1 MRSSKFT
8 TAENYTAQKRAA
20 NRQTRQKT
28 YPIVLLIALS
38 FMLLTNGQTWADENM
53 QTVKKE
59 LPALKTEQP
68 PTIDGVLDD
77 ACWQDAPQATG
88 FTDERTEK
96 PAKNQSVA
104 RLVYTDTA
112 IYVGLHL
119 YDDMPDKIVARQTK
133 DQTRIRGEDS
143 VSFSLD
149 PFHTHQFSDRNFF
162 IVNPLGTKFAH
173 LATGRAEKS
182 EWIGL
187 WKAAAQIVEDGWIV
201 EMEIPWQMLDYPDT
215 TKPVRMGINVDRLQ
229 QRTGERSWWCNLGVQ
244 EFRENDG
251 HWIDVLPPPRKR
263 ELKLLPYLIGGISET
278 ETSVGA
284 ISESRREYTA
294 RAGADIRY
302 EVTPQLRLIGTAN
315 PDFENIEQAVEGID
329 FSYGER
335 YVPDR
340 RPFFS
345 EGGNVYRLGRLFHSR
360 RITDMDG
367 GLKLFGKI
375 GKNTSIGT
383 LGTYHRNNQNIIL
396 QATQSLTATSNISA
410 AFLSHHLH
418 EIEVNNV
425 GYLSGDVRHGKF
437 SVGSR
442 LVQSWVGAS
451 DARRGFVSLGYN
463 GSLFQPYLSAFFV
476 DPDFVNRLGYRPF
489 TGYRGVGLGSFIK
502 NEWRE
507 GFFRRASVSVE
518 SQVSNTYEGEVF
530 RRDLSISS
538 LILTHSDYAL
548 AAGWRGGQFEEFSD
562 SVFSIGFRVRAS
574 DRFNNVG
581 ITYNWGEQAGEKIH
595 RISGNL
601 NLRAYDFTVGLTSQ
615 IQWHFERHY
624 QQILTLAYDFSPA
637 LSLGSRLIWQ
647 ADGVN
652 IYFALRRS
660 GYAGT
665 DFFIILGDPNASEF
679 RQRLVAKVI
688 RAF

>member
-1 MRSSKFT
+1 MVIFVT
-8 TAENYTAQKRAA
+8 FLFVVMANLQAWAQENT
-20 NRQTRQKT
+20 
-28 YPIVLLIALS
+28 
-38 FMLLTNGQTWADENM
+38 
-53 QTVKKE
+53 QTVQKE
-59 LPALKTEQP
+59 LPALKTDQP
-68 PTIDGVLDD
+68 PTIDGVLND
-77 ACWQDAPQATG
+77 ACWKEAPQATG

-96 PAKNQSVA
+96 SAKNQSIGRV
-104 RLVYTDTA
+104 VYTDTA

-133 DQTRIRGEDS
+133 DQTRIRGEDW

-173 LATGRAEKS
+173 LATGRTEKS

-187 WKAAAQIVEDGWIV
+187 WKTAAQIVEDGWIV

-215 TKPVRMGINVDRLQ
+215 TKPVRMGINVDRFQ
-229 QRTGERSWWCNLGVQ
+229 QRTGERSWWCNLGVN

-251 HWIDVLPPPRKR
+251 HWIDVLPPPRER

-278 ETSVGA
+278 ESD
-284 ISESRREYTA
+284 EREYTA
-294 RAGADIRY
+294 RAGADLRY
-302 EVTPQLRLIGTAN
+302 EITPQLRLIGTAN

-345 EGGNVYRLGRLFHSR
+345 EDSNVYRLGRLFHSR

-367 GLKLFGKI
+367 GVKLFGKI
-375 GKNTSIGT
+375 GNNTSVGT
-383 LGTYHRNNQNIIL
+383 LGTYHRDNQNVVF
-396 QATQSLTATSNISA
+396 QASQSLTATSNISA
-410 AFLSHHLH
+410 AFLSHHHRDTEL
-418 EIEVNNV
+418 NNV
-425 GYLSGDVRHGKF
+425 GYLSGDVRHGKI
-437 SVGSR
+437 SVGTNF
-442 LVQSWVGAS
+442 VQSWAGES
-451 DARRGFVSLGYN
+451 DGSNGFASLGYS
-463 GSLFQPYLSAFFV
+463 GSIFQHYLSAFFV
-476 DPDFVNRLGYRPF
+476 DPDFVNNLGYQPF
-489 TGYRGVGLGSFIK
+489 TGYRGVGLGTFIK

-507 GFFRRASVSVE
+507 GFFRRISASIQ
-518 SQVSNTYEGEVF
+518 SQISNTYEGEVF
-530 RRDLSISS
+530 RRDFYVSS

-548 AAGWRGGQFEEFSD
+548 AAGWRGGQFEEFND
-562 SVFSIGFRVRAS
+562 SVFSIGLRARAS

-581 ITYNWGEQAGEKIH
+581 ITYNSGEQAGETIH

-601 NLRAYDFTVGLTSQ
+601 NLRAYGFTAGLSSQ
-615 IQWHFERHY
+615 IQWHFERRY
-624 QQILTLAYDFSPA
+624 QQILTLTYDFSPA

-647 ADGVN
+647 VDGIN

-665 DFFIILGDPNASEF
+665 DFFVILGDPNAPEF
-679 RQRLVAKVI
+679 KQRLVAKVI
-688 RAF
+688 RSF

>member
-1 MRSSKFT
+1 M
-8 TAENYTAQKRAA
+8 
-20 NRQTRQKT
+20 KT
-28 YPIVLLIALS
+28 NLLTIIVLT
-38 FMLLTNGQTWADENM
+38 LTICSQLTAFSNDP
-53 QTVKKE
+53 TVKKD
-59 LPALKTEQP
+59 LTAVKTDQP
-68 PTIDGVLDD
+68 PTIDGVLNDTS
-77 ACWQDAPQATG
+77 WQDAPQATG

-96 PAKNQSVA
+96 PAKNQSVG

-162 IVNPLGTKFAH
+162 IVNPLGTKYAH

-187 WKAAAQIVEDGWIV
+187 WKAAAQIVDDGWIV
-201 EMEIPWQMLDYPDT
+201 EMEIPWQMLDYPNT
-215 TKPVRMGINVDRLQ
+215 TEPVQMGINIDRGQ
-229 QRTGERSWWCNLGVQ
+229 QRTGQKSWWCNLGVN

-251 HWIDVLPPPRKR
+251 HWIDVLPPPRTR
-263 ELKLLPYLIGGISET
+263 ELKLLPYLIGGLSET
-278 ETSVGA
+278 ETDD
-284 ISESRREYTA
+284 REYTA

-367 GLKLFGKI
+367 GLKLFGKLA
-375 GKNTSIGT
+375 KNTSVGT
-383 LGTYHRNNQNIIL
+383 LGTYHRNNQNVIL
-396 QATQSLTATSNISA
+396 QASQSLTATSNISA
-410 AFLSHHLH
+410 AFLSHHH
-418 EIEVNNV
+418 RDTGANNV

-437 SVGSR
+437 SVGSN
-442 LVQSWVGAS
+442 LIQTWAGES
-451 DARRGFVSLGYN
+451 DGRNGFVSVGYN
-463 GSLFQPYLSAFFV
+463 GPLFQHYLSAFFV
-476 DPDFVNRLGYRPF
+476 DPDFVNRLGYLPF
-489 TGYRGVGLGSFIK
+489 TGYRGIGLGSFIK

-507 GFFRRASVSVE
+507 GFFRRASVSVQ
-518 SQVSNTYEGEVF
+518 SQISNTYEGEVF
-530 RRDLSISS
+530 RRDFYVSS

-562 SVFSIGFRVRAS
+562 SVFSIGLRARAS
-574 DRFNNVG
+574 DRFNNIG

-595 RISGNL
+595 RISGDL
-601 NLRAYDFTVGLTSQ
+601 NLRAYGFTAGLSSR
-615 IQWHFERHY
+615 IQWHFERRY
-624 QQILTLAYDFSPA
+624 QQILTLTYDFSPA

-647 ADGVN
+647 DESIN

-660 GYAGT
+660 GYVGT
-665 DFFIILGDPNASEF
+665 DFFIILGDPNALEF
-679 RQRLVAKVI
+679 KQRLVAKVL

>member
-1 MRSSKFT
+1 MKSQII
-8 TAENYTAQKRAA
+8 YG
-20 NRQTRQKT
+20 
-28 YPIVLLIALS
+28 IILLITLS
-38 FMLLTNGQTWADENM
+38 LISITNSQTVQAQDT

-59 LPALKTEQP
+59 LTAIKTEQP
-68 PTIDGVLDD
+68 PTIDGILNDV
-77 ACWQDAPQATG
+77 CWQDAPKAAG
-88 FTDERTEK
+88 FTDERTEQ
-96 PAKNQSVA
+96 PAKNQSA
-104 RLVYTDTA
+104 GRLVYTDKA

-133 DQTRIRGEDS
+133 DQTRFQGEDW

-149 PFHTHQFSDRNFF
+149 TFHTHQFSDRSFF
-162 IVNPLGTKFAH
+162 LVNPLGTKFAH

-187 WKAAAQIVEDGWIV
+187 WKTAAQIVDNGWIV

-215 TKPVRMGINVDRLQ
+215 TKPVRMGINIDRGQ
-229 QRTGERSWWCNLGVQ
+229 QRTGEKSWWCNLGVN

-251 HWIDVLPPPRKR
+251 HWVDVLPPRRKR

-284 ISESRREYTA
+284 TSESRWEYTA
-294 RAGADIRY
+294 RAGGDIRY
-302 EVTPQLRLIGTAN
+302 EVTPQIRLIGAAN
-315 PDFENIEQAVEGID
+315 PDFDNIEQAVEGID

-345 EGGNVYRLGRLFHSR
+345 EGGNVYRLGNSFHSR
-360 RITDMDG
+360 RIADMDG
-367 GLKLFGKI
+367 GLKLFGKVA
-375 GKNTSIGT
+375 KNTSVST
-383 LGTYHRNNQNIIL
+383 LGTYHRNNQNFIVRVS
-396 QATQSLTATSNISA
+396 QSLTATSNINA
-410 AFLSHHLH
+410 AFLSHHHRDTGL
-418 EIEVNNV
+418 NNV

-437 SVGSR
+437 SVGSN
-442 LVQSWVGAS
+442 LVQTWTGES
-451 DARRGFVSLGYN
+451 DGRNGFVSLGYN
-463 GSLFQPYLSAFFV
+463 GPIFQPYLSAFFV

-489 TGYRGVGLGSFIK
+489 TGYRGIGLGSFIK

-507 GFFRRASVSVE
+507 GFFRRASASVQ
-518 SQVSNTYEGEVF
+518 SQISNTYEGEVF

-562 SVFSIGFRVRAS
+562 SVFSIGFRARAS

-581 ITYNWGEQAGEKIH
+581 ITYNWGEQAGERIH

-601 NLRAYDFTVGLTSQ
+601 NIRAYGFTAGLSSR
-615 IQWHFERHY
+615 IQWHFERRY
-624 QQILTLAYDFSPA
+624 QQILTLTYDFSPA

-647 ADGVN
+647 VEGIN

-660 GYAGT
+660 GYAGM
-665 DFFIILGDPNASEF
+665 DFFIILGDPNALEF
-679 RQRLVAKVI
+679 KQRFGAKVI

>member
-1 MRSSKFT
+1 MILIRI
-8 TAENYTAQKRAA
+8 A
-20 NRQTRQKT
+20 
-28 YPIVLLIALS
+28 VL
-38 FMLLTNGQTWADENM
+38 FMFITNLQTWAQEDT
-53 QTVKKE
+53 QTVQKE
-59 LPALKTEQP
+59 LPAIKTQQP
-68 PTIDGVLDD
+68 PTIDGVLNDV
-77 ACWQDAPQATG
+77 CWQDAPKATG

-96 PAKNQSVA
+96 PAKNQSVG
-104 RLVYTDTA
+104 RVVYTDTA

-133 DQTRIRGEDS
+133 DQTRFQGEDW

-162 IVNPLGTKFAH
+162 MANALGTKFAH

-187 WKAAAQIVEDGWIV
+187 WRVASQIVEDGWIV

-215 TKPVRMGINVDRLQ
+215 TKPIRMGINIDRFR
-229 QRTGERSWWCNLGVQ
+229 QRTGERSWWCNLGVN

-263 ELKLLPYLIGGISET
+263 ELKVLPYLIGGISET

-284 ISESRREYTA
+284 TSKSRREYTA

-302 EVTPQLRLIGTAN
+302 EVTPQLRLISTAN

-345 EGGNVYRLGRLFHSR
+345 EGGNVYRLGQLFHSR
-360 RITDMDG
+360 RIIDMDS
-367 GLKLFGKI
+367 GLNLFGKI
-375 GKNTSIGT
+375 GKNTSVGT
-383 LGTYHRNNQNIIL
+383 LGTYHQNNQNVIL
-396 QATQSLTATSNISA
+396 QASQSLTATSNIRA
-410 AFLSHHLH
+410 AFLSHHQREEGL
-418 EIEVNNV
+418 NSV
-425 GYLSGDVRHGKF
+425 GHLSGDVRLGKF
-437 SVGSR
+437 LARSAIAQSQAGESNGRDWYANVIYQGQ
-442 LVQSWVGAS
+442 LV
-451 DARRGFVSLGYN
+451 
-463 GSLFQPYLSAFFV
+463 QPYLSVFFV
-476 DPDFVNRLGYRPF
+476 DSDFVNRLGYHPF
-489 TGYRGVGLGSFIK
+489 TGYRGLSLGSYFR

-507 GFFRRASVSVE
+507 GFFRRASTSVQSE
-518 SQVSNTYEGEVF
+518 ISNTYEGAIF

-562 SVFSIGFRVRAS
+562 SVFSIGLRARAS
-574 DRFNNVG
+574 DRFNNAG
-581 ITYNWGEQAGEKIH
+581 ITFNWGEQAGEMIQ

-601 NLRAYDFTVGLTSQ
+601 NLRAYGFTAGLSSR
-615 IQWHFERHY
+615 IQWHFERRY
-624 QQILTLAYDFSPA
+624 QQILTLTYDFSPA

-647 ADGVN
+647 VEGIN

-679 RQRLVAKVI
+679 KQRLIAKVI
-688 RAF
+688 RSF

>member
-1 MRSSKFT
+1 MKMPKFT
-8 TAENYTAQKRAA
+8 TAKVRAA
-20 NRQTRQKT
+20 HECVMNEQVKNYAIILPITLLFTLITNLQTSA
-28 YPIVLLIALS
+28 V
-38 FMLLTNGQTWADENM
+38 ENT
-53 QTVKKE
+53 QTVQKE
-59 LPALKTEQP
+59 LPAVNTDQP

-77 ACWQDAPQATG
+77 ACWQDAPQAIG
-88 FTDERTEK
+88 FTDQRTEK
-96 PAKNQSVA
+96 PAKNQSVG
-104 RLVYTDTA
+104 RIVYTNTA
-112 IYVGLHL
+112 IYIGLHL
-119 YDDMPDKIVARQTK
+119 YDNMPDKIVARQTK
-133 DQTRIRGEDS
+133 DQTRIRGEDW

-187 WKAAAQIVEDGWIV
+187 WKTAARIVEDGWIV

-215 TKPVRMGINVDRLQ
+215 TQPIRMGINLDREQ
-229 QRTGERSWWCNLGVQ
+229 QRTGERSWWCNLGVN

-251 HWIDVLPPPRKR
+251 HWMDVLPPPRKR
-263 ELKLLPYLIGGISET
+263 ELKFLPYLIGGISET
-278 ETSVGA
+278 ETD
-284 ISESRREYTA
+284 EREYTA
-294 RAGADIRY
+294 RAGTDIRY

-345 EGGNVYRLGRLFHSR
+345 EGGNVYRLGRVFHSR
-360 RITDMDG
+360 RIADMDG

-375 GKNTSIGT
+375 GKNTSVGT
-383 LGTYHRNNQNIIL
+383 LGTYHRNNQNVIL
-396 QATQSLTATSNISA
+396 QASQSLTATSNISA
-410 AFLSHHLH
+410 AFLSHHH
-418 EIEVNNV
+418 RDTGANNV

-437 SVGSR
+437 SVGSS
-442 LVQSWVGAS
+442 LVQTWTGES
-451 DARRGFVSLGYN
+451 DGRNGFVSLGYN
-463 GSLFQPYLSAFFV
+463 GPLFQPYLSAFFV
-476 DPDFVNRLGYRPF
+476 DPDFVNNLGYQPF
-489 TGYRGVGLGSFIK
+489 TGYRGIGLGSFIR
-502 NEWRE
+502 NEWRA
-507 GFFRRASVSVE
+507 GFFRRVSASLQ
-518 SQVSNTYEGEVF
+518 SQISDTYEGEVF
-530 RRDLSISS
+530 RRDFSVSS

-562 SVFSIGFRVRAS
+562 SVFSVGFRARAS
-574 DRFNNVG
+574 DRFNNIG
-581 ITYNWGEQAGEKIH
+581 ITYNWGEQAGETIH

-601 NLRAYDFTVGLTSQ
+601 NLRAYGFTAGLSSQ
-615 IQWHFERHY
+615 IQWHFEWRY
-624 QQILTLAYDFSPA
+624 QQILTLTYDFSPA

-647 ADGVN
+647 AEGVN

-665 DFFIILGDPNASEF
+665 DFFIILGDPNASAF
-679 RQRLVAKVI
+679 KQRFVAKVI

>member
-1 MRSSKFT
+1 MKKAKYT
-8 TAENYTAQKRAA
+8 TAKTDVARQSTTSKHTKQKIYAIIIFTISSFSLFA
-20 NRQTRQKT
+20 N
-28 YPIVLLIALS
+28 L
-38 FMLLTNGQTWADENM
+38 QTWAAKNI
-53 QTVKKE
+53 QTVQKE
-59 LPALKTEQP
+59 LPALKTDQP
-68 PTIDGVLDD
+68 PIIDGVLDD
-77 ACWQDAPQATG
+77 ACWQDAPQAIG

-96 PAKNQSVA
+96 PAKNQSIG

-133 DQTRIRGEDS
+133 DQTRIRGEDW

-162 IVNPLGTKFAH
+162 IVNPLGTKYAH

-187 WKAAAQIVEDGWIV
+187 WKTAAQIVEDGWVV

-215 TKPVRMGINVDRLQ
+215 TKPVRMGINLDREQ

-251 HWIDVLPPPRKR
+251 HWIDVLPPPRTR
-263 ELKLLPYLIGGISET
+263 ELKLLPYLIGGISER
-278 ETSVGA
+278 ETDD
-284 ISESRREYTA
+284 REYTA

-302 EVTPQLRLIGTAN
+302 EVAPQLRLIGTAN
-315 PDFENIEQAVEGID
+315 PDFDNIEQAVEGID

-367 GLKLFGKI
+367 GLKLFGKL
-375 GKNTSIGT
+375 GKNTSVGT
-383 LGTYHRNNQNIIL
+383 LGTYHRNNQNAIL
-396 QATQSLTATSNISA
+396 QVSQSLTATSNISA
-410 AFLSHHLH
+410 AFLSHRHRDTGA
-418 EIEVNNV
+418 NNV

-437 SVGSR
+437 SVGSN
-442 LVQSWVGAS
+442 LIQTWADES
-451 DARRGFVSLGYN
+451 DGRNGFVSIGYN
-463 GSLFQPYLSAFFV
+463 GSLFQHYLSAFFV
-476 DPDFVNRLGYRPF
+476 DPDLVNRLGYLPF

-507 GFFRRASVSVE
+507 GFFRRASVSVQ
-518 SQVSNTYEGEVF
+518 SQISNTYEGEVF
-530 RRDLSISS
+530 RRDFYVSS
-538 LILTHSDYAL
+538 LILTHSDYAI
-548 AAGWRGGQFEEFSD
+548 AAGWRGGQFEEFND
-562 SVFSIGFRVRAS
+562 SVFSIGLRARAS
-574 DRFNNVG
+574 DRFNNIG
-581 ITYNWGEQAGEKIH
+581 ITYNSGQQAGEKIH

-601 NLRAYDFTVGLTSQ
+601 NLRAYGFTAGLSSR
-615 IQWHFERHY
+615 IQWHFERRY
-624 QQILTLAYDFSPA
+624 QQILTLTYDFSPA

-647 ADGVN
+647 DESIN

-660 GYAGT
+660 GYVGT
-665 DFFIILGDPNASEF
+665 DFFVILGDPNALEF
-679 RQRLVAKVI
+679 KQRLVAKVL

>member
-1 MRSSKFT
+1 MKKAKYT
-8 TAENYTAQKRAA
+8 TAKTDVARQSTTSKHTKQKIYAIIIFTISSFSLFA
-20 NRQTRQKT
+20 N
-28 YPIVLLIALS
+28 L
-38 FMLLTNGQTWADENM
+38 QTWAAENI
-53 QTVKKE
+53 QTVQKE
-59 LPALKTEQP
+59 LPALKIDQP
-68 PTIDGVLDD
+68 PIIDGVLDD
-77 ACWQDAPQATG
+77 ACWQDAPQAIG

-96 PAKNQSVA
+96 PAKDQSIGH
-104 RLVYTDTA
+104 LVYTDTA

-133 DQTRIRGEDS
+133 DQTRIRGEDW

-187 WKAAAQIVEDGWIV
+187 WKTAAQIVEDGWVV

-215 TKPVRMGINVDRLQ
+215 TKPVWMGINFDREQ

-251 HWIDVLPPPRKR
+251 HWIDVLPPPRTR

-278 ETSVGA
+278 ETDD
-284 ISESRREYTA
+284 REYTA
-294 RAGADIRY
+294 RAGADLRY

-315 PDFENIEQAVEGID
+315 PDFDNIEQAVEDID

-367 GLKLFGKI
+367 GLKLFGKLA
-375 GKNTSIGT
+375 KNTSVGT
-383 LGTYHRNNQNIIL
+383 LGTYHRNNQNAIL
-396 QATQSLTATSNISA
+396 QVSQSLTATSNISA
-410 AFLSHHLH
+410 AFLSHHH
-418 EIEVNNV
+418 RDTGANNV

-437 SVGSR
+437 SVGSN
-442 LVQSWVGAS
+442 LIQTWADES
-451 DARRGFVSLGYN
+451 DGRNGFVSIGYN
-463 GSLFQPYLSAFFV
+463 GSLFQHYLSAFFV
-476 DPDFVNRLGYRPF
+476 DPDLVNRLGYLPF
-489 TGYRGVGLGSFIK
+489 TGYRGVGLGSFVK

-507 GFFRRASVSVE
+507 GFFRRASVSVQ
-518 SQVSNTYEGEVF
+518 SQISNTYEGEVF
-530 RRDLSISS
+530 RRDFYISS

-562 SVFSIGFRVRAS
+562 SVFSIG
-574 DRFNNVG
+574 
-581 ITYNWGEQAGEKIH
+581 
-595 RISGNL
+595 
-601 NLRAYDFTVGLTSQ
+601 LRA
-615 IQWHFERHY
+615 R
-624 QQILTLAYDFSPA
+624 
-637 LSLGSRLIWQ
+637 
-647 ADGVN
+647 
-652 IYFALRRS
+652 
-660 GYAGT
+660 
-665 DFFIILGDPNASEF
+665 
-679 RQRLVAKVI
+679 
-688 RAF
+688 

>member
-1 MRSSKFT
+1 MKSQII
-8 TAENYTAQKRAA
+8 YG
-20 NRQTRQKT
+20 
-28 YPIVLLIALS
+28 IVLLVILS
-38 FMLLTNGQTWADENM
+38 LISTTNLQTAQAQNT

-59 LPALKTEQP
+59 LPAIKTEQP
-68 PTIDGVLDD
+68 PTIDGILND
-77 ACWQDAPQATG
+77 ACWQDAPQTTG

-96 PAKNQSVA
+96 PAKNQSVG
-104 RLVYTDTA
+104 RLIYTDKA

-187 WKAAAQIVEDGWIV
+187 WKTAAKIVDDGWVV

-215 TKPVRMGINVDRLQ
+215 TEPIQMGINVDRLQ
-229 QRTGERSWWCNLGVQ
+229 QRTGEKSWWCNLGVN

-278 ETSVGA
+278 ETDERV
-284 ISESRREYTA
+284 YTA
-294 RAGADIRY
+294 RGGADIRY

-315 PDFENIEQAVEGID
+315 PDFDNIEQAVEGID

-345 EGGNVYRLGRLFHSR
+345 EGGNVYNVGRLFHSR
-360 RITDMDG
+360 RIVDMDG

-375 GKNTSIGT
+375 GKNTSVGT
-383 LGTYHRNNQNIIL
+383 LGTYHQNNQNLIL
-396 QATQSLTATSNISA
+396 RASQSLTATSNLSA
-410 AFLSHHLH
+410 AFLSHHQRDASS
-418 EIEVNNV
+418 NNV

-437 SVGSR
+437 SAGSA
-442 LVQSWVGAS
+442 LIQSWAGES
-451 DARRGFVSLGYN
+451 DGRNGFVSVGYN

-476 DPDFVNRLGYRPF
+476 DSDFVNRLGYYPF
-489 TGYRGVGLGSFIK
+489 IGYRGIGLGSFIK

-507 GFFRRASVSVE
+507 GLIRSAALSVE
-518 SQVSNTYEGEVF
+518 GQASNTYEDEIF
-530 RRDLSISS
+530 RRNLSITSR
-538 LILTHSDYAL
+538 ILTHSDYSVSAT
-548 AAGWRGGQFEEFSD
+548 WHGGQFEEFTD
-562 SVFSIGFRVRAS
+562 SLFGIRLGARAS
-574 DRFNNVG
+574 DRFNNVS
-581 ITYNWGEQAGEKIH
+581 ISYTWGEQADETIH

-601 NLRAYDFTVGLTSQ
+601 NLRAYGFTVGLTSQ
-615 IQWHFERHY
+615 IQWHFERRY

-647 ADGVN
+647 VDGVN

-665 DFFIILGDPNASEF
+665 DFFVILGDPNALEF
-679 RQRLVAKVI
+679 KQRLVAKAI
-688 RAF
+688 RSF

>member
-1 MRSSKFT
+1 MKTPKFT
-8 TAENYTAQKRAA
+8 TAKARVAHGCITNKQVKQKNYS
-20 NRQTRQKT
+20 
-28 YPIVLLIALS
+28 IVLRITLLFTLI
-38 FMLLTNGQTWADENM
+38 TNLQTWAQEITK
-53 QTVKKE
+53 TVQKE
-59 LPALKTEQP
+59 LPAVKTEHP
-68 PTIDGVLDD
+68 PTIDGILND

-96 PAKNQSVA
+96 PAKNQSVG
-104 RLVYTDTA
+104 RVVYTDTA

-133 DQTRIRGEDS
+133 DQTRIRGEDW

-162 IVNPLGTKFAH
+162 IVNPLGTKYAH

-187 WKAAAQIVEDGWIV
+187 WKTAAQIVEDGWVV

-215 TKPVRMGINVDRLQ
+215 TKPVRMGINIDRLQ
-229 QRTGERSWWCNLGVQ
+229 QRTGERSWWCDLGVQ

-251 HWIDVLPPPRKR
+251 HWIDVLPPPRQR
-263 ELKLLPYLIGGISET
+263 ELKVLPYLIGGISET
-278 ETSVGA
+278 ET
-284 ISESRREYTA
+284 EEREYTA
-294 RAGADIRY
+294 RAGANIRY

-315 PDFENIEQAVEGID
+315 PDFDNIEQAVEGID

-360 RITDMDG
+360 RIMDMDG

-375 GKNTSIGT
+375 GKNTSVGT
-383 LGTYHRNNQNIIL
+383 LGTYHRNNQNVIL

-410 AFLSHHLH
+410 AFLSHHH
-418 EIEVNNV
+418 RDTRANNV

-437 SVGSR
+437 TVGSN
-442 LVQSWVGAS
+442 LTQTWADAS
-451 DARRGFVSLGYN
+451 DGRNGFISLGYN

-489 TGYRGVGLGSFIK
+489 TGYRGVGLGSFIQ

-507 GFFRRASVSVE
+507 GLFRKASASIQ
-518 SQVSNTYEGEVF
+518 SQISNTYEGEVF
-530 RRDLSISS
+530 RRDFYVSS
-538 LILTHSDYAL
+538 LILMHSDYAL

-562 SVFSIGFRVRAS
+562 SVFSIGFRARAS

-581 ITYNWGEQAGEKIH
+581 ITYNWGEQAGETIH

-601 NLRAYDFTVGLTSQ
+601 NLRAYGFTVGLSSQ
-615 IQWHFERHY
+615 IQWHFERRY
-624 QQILTLAYDFSPA
+624 QQILTLTYDFSPA

-647 ADGVN
+647 AESVN

-660 GYAGT
+660 GYVGT
-665 DFFIILGDPNASEF
+665 DFFIILGDPNAAEF
-679 RQRLVAKVI
+679 KQRLVAKVI